1 MIECESLPNALPDG
15 CPRRELKGA
24 FDVEWL
30 EWIELLAECEGRPSL
45 SALSVVWA
53 RVERQ
58 PKPEQAYPEEEP
70 QCAGL
75 GGVDHCMQMMQWQF
89 WPSWLPF
96 RIAALMGDMY
106 FEYELGLPCRA
117 SFPMMAVSA
126 ALTSPH
132 WRQSTEQLQ
141 SSGWSRRW
149 GVCDVVVSKRQ
160 SWRSG

>member
-30 EWIELLAECEGRPSL
+30 EWIELLTECEGRPSL

-96 RIAALMGDMY
+96 RIAALIGDM
-106 FEYELGLPCRA
+106 
-117 SFPMMAVSA
+117 
-126 ALTSPH
+126 
-132 WRQSTEQLQ
+132 
-141 SSGWSRRW
+141 
-149 GVCDVVVSKRQ
+149 
-160 SWRSG
+160 